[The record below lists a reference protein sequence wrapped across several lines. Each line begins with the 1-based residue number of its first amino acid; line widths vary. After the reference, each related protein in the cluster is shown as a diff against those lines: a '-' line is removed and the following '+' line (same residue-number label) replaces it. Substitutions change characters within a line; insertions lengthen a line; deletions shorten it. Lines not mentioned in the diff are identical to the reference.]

1 MDTKTLYNLDLMRT
15 KTFYKLDF
23 GPSGRGETKKINPV
37 LMSAKY
43 NVPVYMTNTNTQ
55 ERYVVGSWKDP
66 HWRYY
71 PAEQWPGIRD
81 AFPLTN
87 AATNFIPPGIR
98 TALIQFR
105 VPTNFPQRLETGTVN
120 RGVYAV
126 YSPTLRTDS
135 YNYALLL
142 NEYFNNNDRLRPWE
156 ALPPIIPVP
165 PPSRKFNV
173 NRYIS
178 NVLNQLASEKK
189 EQENKSWFAFR
200 SAAKAIYDLD
210 YEITPWNLDELKKV
224 KGIGKVMFD
233 IIKNILPDAMRTTAT
248 ILD

>member
-1 MDTKTLYNLDLMRT
+1 MDTKTIYNLDLMRV

-23 GPSGRGETKKINPV
+23 GDSGRGETKKINPV
-37 LMSAKY
+37 LMSVKY
-43 NVPVYMTNTNTQ
+43 KVPVYMTNTNTQ

-71 PAEQWPGIRD
+71 PAAQWPGIRG
-81 AFPLTN
+81 AFPLTY
-87 AATNFIPPGIR
+87 AATDFIPPGIR

-105 VPTNFPQRLETGTVN
+105 VPTNFPQRLDTGTVN

-126 YSPTLRTDS
+126 YSPTMGTDS
-135 YNYALLL
+135 YNYAVLL

-165 PPSRKFNV
+165 PPPRKFNV

-178 NVLNQLASEKK
+178 DVLNKLASEKK
-189 EQENKSWFAFR
+189 EQDNKSWFAFR

-233 IIKNILPDAMRTTAT
+233 IIKSILPDAMRTTAT